1 MDYLAGK
8 LIYQLTSSQ
17 KYRRNQRRYF
27 LLRLLHY
34 SAENRKQKA
43 ESLVNVG

>member
-1 MDYLAGK
+1 MDYLVGK

-27 LLRLLHY
+27 LLRLSHY
-34 SAENRKQKA
+34 SVDNEEQLA
-43 ESLVNVG
+43 